1 VIGPMP
7 WWLEEALAAEGKTED
22 APALAGDIEVDVAV
36 VGGGYAGL
44 WTALMLREKD
54 PALRVALFEA
64 DRCGF
69 GPSGRNGGIL
79 HAYWTKLA
87 GLHALFGRDGAR
99 EVAHAA
105 AEVVPA
111 VRAFADTR
119 GEDIWLDAKGVVG
132 VSAAP
137 AQDAPIAGLSAAARA
152 VGLDDA
158 VVDLGPEDVARL
170 CRSPAFRRG
179 IFIRD
184 AATIQP
190 ARLARALRR
199 AAIADGV
206 QVYERT
212 PVRGRTRGRRMLLHT
227 AAGRVHADR
236 VVYTVGADAARLLPL
251 SRQLTNFGSYIVL
264 TEPAPDVLAELG
276 WRNGPA
282 FFDGRMFV
290 HYFRTTPDGRIAM
303 GSGSGPIG
311 VGGRVDRRF
320 FTDRDTIG
328 RAERG
333 LRRLL
338 PAARELRV
346 THAWGGPIDVSS
358 DHEPFFGT
366 FDGGRVHYGAGFSG
380 HGIGPA
386 WLAGQILS
394 SLALDRDDRW
404 SGLPLVDRVVSRL
417 PPEPLRWIAGSAVRR
432 ALLACEHAEELGRR
446 PPVWAP
452 PVAALPR
459 RLGLRIGTR

>member
-1 VIGPMP
+1 MRV
-7 WWLEEALAAEGKTED
+7 
-22 APALAGDIEVDVAV
+22 GD
-36 VGGGYAGL
+36 
-44 WTALMLREKD
+44 
-54 PALRVALFEA
+54 
-64 DRCGF
+64 
-69 GPSGRNGGIL
+69 GRNGGIL

-111 VRAFADTR
+111 VRAFADMR

-132 VSAAP
+132 VSAARP
-137 AQDAPIAGLSAAARA
+137 RTRRSRVSVLPRGPSASTTRLSTLVPR
-152 VGLDDA
+152 
-158 VVDLGPEDVARL
+158 DLARL

-212 PVRGRTRGRRMLLHT
+212 LVRGRTRGRRVLLHT

-320 FTDRDTIG
+320 FTDPETIG

-366 FDGGRVHYGAGFSG
+366 LDGGRVHYGAGFSG